1 MIDAMWDAFA
11 QIEDQ
16 IRLELLESEDG
27 SEEERRANSLEGK
40 LEVLSQVLGRVED
53 VLAEPKEPID
63 EPESRRV
70 VLWIDDLSELNRKL
84 KVEDAR
90 EYGMRVTLDEVVE
103 HLKQWSK

>member
-27 SEEERRANSLEGK
+27 SEEERRANSLEDK
-40 LEVLSQVLGRVED
+40 LEVLSKVLSRVED
-53 VLAEPKEPID
+53 VLAEPKEPIV

-70 VLWIDDLSELNRKL
+70 RMWIDDLSGLNRKL

-90 EYGMRVTLDEVVE
+90 EYGMRVTLEEVVE
-103 HLKQWSK
+103 HLKQWDK

>member
-27 SEEERRANSLEGK
+27 SEEERRANSLEDK
-40 LEVLSQVLGRVED
+40 LEVLSKVLSRVED
-53 VLAEPKEPID
+53 VLAEPKEPVD

-70 VLWIDDLSELNRKL
+70 RMWIDDLSGLNRKL

-90 EYGMRVTLDEVVE
+90 EYGMRVTLEEVVE
-103 HLKQWSK
+103 HLKQWDK

>member
-53 VLAEPKEPID
+53 VLSEPKESIV
-63 EPESRRV
+63 EPEPRRV
-70 VLWIDDLSELNRKL
+70 MMWIDDLSGLNRKL
-84 KVEDAR
+84 TDRAVNA
-90 EYGMRVTLDEVVE
+90 GWRVTLDEVVE
-103 HLKQWSK
+103 HLKQWDKP

>member
-27 SEEERRANSLEGK
+27 SEEERRANRLEGK
-40 LEVLSQVLGRVED
+40 LEVLSQVLNRVEEI
-53 VLAEPKEPID
+53 LSEPKEPIV

-70 VLWIDDLSELNRKL
+70 MMWIDDLSGLNRKL
-84 KVEDAR
+84 NSAH
-90 EYGMRVTLDEVVE
+90 GMRVTLDEVIE
-103 HLKQWSK
+103 HLKQWDV

>member
-53 VLAEPKEPID
+53 VLAEPREPII
-63 EPESRRV
+63 EPEPRRV
-70 VLWIDDLSELNRKL
+70 VLWIDDLSGLNRKL

-90 EYGMRVTLDEVVE
+90 EHGMRVTLDEVVE